1 MSIVAHSVALLA
13 TLLAAGYVGLLLVES
28 VRRQRRMVELHEEE
42 RAVFRARLE
51 AVREPVKQVAATGA
65 QTAWSG
71 YRKFRLE
78 GKVLEAD
85 SVCSFYLAPH
95 DGRPLPPFLPGQYLT
110 FRLSI
115 PGQAREVT
123 RCYSLSDS
131 PDHPDYYRVTIKR
144 LPPPPKAPEAPPG
157 LSSSHFHDRLQVGDF
172 LDVKAPSGHFHLDVE
187 HHGPVVLIGGG
198 VGVTPVLSMLNYLAT
213 APGNREAWFFY
224 GVRNG
229 REHVMKDYLREL
241 AAQHQNLHIVV
252 CYSDPL
258 PEDKQGAD
266 YDYAERVSVE
276 LFKRVLK
283 VNNFDFYVCGPPPM
297 METITKDL
305 EAWGVPEDRVH
316 FEAFGPA
323 SVKKVAA
330 QAAPAPAA
338 DAPGF
343 SLTFTRS
350 GKTLVWTPG
359 SGSLLEFAE
368 ANGVQID
375 SGCRA
380 GNCGTC
386 ATAVREGQFEYLSP
400 PGAEVEKGSCLACIS
415 VPKSAL
421 SVDA

>member
-1 MSIVAHSVALLA
+1 MSILIHSVALIA
-13 TLLAAGYVGLLLVES
+13 TLLGAAYLGVLLFEAY
-28 VRRQRRMVELHEEE
+28 RRQQQLADLHAEEK
-42 RAVFRARLE
+42 AVFRARLE
-51 AVREPVKQVAATGA
+51 MVRSPLAQVSA
-65 QTAWSG
+65 QAWSG

-95 DGRPLPPFLPGQYLT
+95 DGRPLPAFLPGQYLT

-131 PDHPDYYRVTIKR
+131 PGHTDYYRVTIKR
-144 LPPPPKAPEAPPG
+144 LAPPPGVPAAPPG
-157 LSSSHFHDRLQVGDF
+157 LSSSHFHDHLQVGDF

-187 HHGPVVLIGGG
+187 HRGPVVLVGGG
-198 VGVTPVLSMLNYLAT
+198 VGVTPVLSMLNYIAT
-213 APGNREAWFFY
+213 AAGNREAWFFY

-229 REHVMKDYLREL
+229 REHVMRDYLREFD
-241 AAQHQNLHIVV
+241 AQHENIRIVV

-258 PEDKQGAD
+258 PGDRAGVD

-283 VNNFDFYVCGPPPM
+283 VTNFDFYVCGPPPM
-297 METITKDL
+297 MEALTRDL
-305 EAWGVPEDRVH
+305 GEWGVPEDRIH

-323 SVKKVAA
+323 SVKKIS
-330 QAAPAPAA
+330 QATQPAA
-338 DAPGF
+338 VDAPGF
-343 SLTFTRS
+343 ELNFTRS
-350 GKTLVWTPG
+350 AKKLVWTQG
-359 SGSLLEFAE
+359 AGTLLEFAQ
-368 ANGVQID
+368 ANGVHID

-386 ATAVREGQFEYLSP
+386 ITAVREGQVTYLST
-400 PGAEVEKGSCLACIS
+400 PGAPVDQGSCLACIS

-421 SVDA
+421 SIDA